1 MNPSFSREAAEDLV
15 NDYADCLDSDRLEDW
30 LELFTE
36 DCSYRVLPRENAD
49 LGLPAPL
56 MLCTNKNMLRDRIT
70 ALRQANEYNLHYGR
84 HLVTNLR
91 VRPEDGGVLRLQAN
105 YALFQTNLEGQ
116 TRVFSVGRYEDR
128 ARLEGGR
135 LLYCEKLVIVDSFS
149 VPSLLAIPL

>member
-56 MLCTNKNMLRDRIT
+56 MLCTNKNMLRDRVESG
-70 ALRQANEYNLHYGR
+70 A
-84 HLVTNLR
+84 
-91 VRPEDGGVLRLQAN
+91 
-105 YALFQTNLEGQ
+105 
-116 TRVFSVGRYEDR
+116 R
-128 ARLEGGR
+128 A
-135 LLYCEKLVIVDSFS
+135 
-149 VPSLLAIPL
+149 